1 MHQDSTSNAVNELS
15 DVEWEKVSFDEDDPD
30 PDAYL
35 FVIAIFIWLLIL
47 LILLLIGLYMVYNF
61 FFVGN
66 PVVRILVIFI
76 AAVFCIFYS
85 RTKLRG

>member
-1 MHQDSTSNAVNELS
+1 MHQDSTSNENNELS
-15 DVEWEKVSFDEDDPD
+15 NGDWEEVPFDEDYPD
-30 PDAYL
+30 PDAHL
-35 FVIAIFIWLLIL
+35 FIIAVFIWLFIL
-47 LILLLIGLYMVYNF
+47 LIFFLISLYMIYNF